1 MLTMLMQVILIV
13 EPIYKGFL
21 DRLPEALEEKLT
33 DLNYIPGSFNLEE
46 AISVLGI
53 DSEWERLENKIVWIL
68 FKIHLLIKF
77 FCV

>member
-1 MLTMLMQVILIV
+1 MLTMLMSVILIV

-53 DSEWERLENKIVWIL
+53 DIEWERLENKILWIL
-68 FKIHLLIKF
+68 FKILLLIKF

>member
-1 MLTMLMQVILIV
+1 MLTMLMYVILIV

-53 DSEWERLENKIVWIL
+53 DIEWERLENKIVWIL
-68 FKIHLLIKF
+68 FKILLLIKF

>member
-1 MLTMLMQVILIV
+1 MLTMLMLVILIV

-53 DSEWERLENKIVWIL
+53 DIEWERLENKIVWIL
-68 FKIHLLIKF
+68 FKILLLIKF